1 MIGNMDYNE
10 KIKQSIKSLFQR
22 TKIAG
27 TKEDGEIILEAIN
40 EAFPTLRPEH
50 IDAAIRKGS
59 IGEYGKIYNRLTA
72 QEICIWIRA
81 YMENAPFL
89 DVDDMWYREKGCSIE
104 DYAKKTN
111 RERLE
116 STMERHNLVE
126 EIALDYMKE
135 NGYIC
140 NPTSIREAQK
150 ERFNNIKNR

>member
-1 MIGNMDYNE
+1 MDYNE

-59 IGEYGKIYNRLTA
+59 LGEYGKIYNRLTA
-72 QEICIWIRA
+72 QEICIWIRT

-89 DVDDMWYREKGCSIE
+89 DVDDMWYREKGCSFE
-104 DYAKKTN
+104 EYAN
-111 RERLE
+111 RVNEERLNSVME
-116 STMERHNLVE
+116 SNNWSKDDAIEYMNRN
-126 EIALDYMKE
+126 DYFCHPAK
-135 NGYIC
+135 IKK
-140 NPTSIREAQK
+140 AQQ
-150 ERFNNIKNR
+150 ERFLTIKNK